1 MGKIKKAALIL
12 FLLFSSFSLSF
23 GIDISLKLSGG
34 LSYIKL
40 DDINRSLKGWEELW
54 KKIILSREDWEFAG
68 GGAGKFNIGYNF
80 EGEIIVSLSPHL
92 AASFGV
98 GLIYGE
104 LTEEKIEVF
113 IDTHSST
120 SSITRPTKVNALPLT
135 FSGYFFF
142 PLGKNLDV
150 FIKGGTGLIWTKYIE
165 REGGKSLTA
174 DTYNYWW
181 HQEASAQGPVFLG
194 GLGIIYRIDPS
205 LGFFLE
211 GGARWAKI
219 SGFQGE
225 TPEGEEGDLYFLEE
239 HDPDLDHWHA
249 KYGIFT
255 EEPTGDYFRSV
266 KKAAVDFSG
275 FSARIGLL
283 IKF

>member
-1 MGKIKKAALIL
+1 MEKAKKALLIL

-54 KKIILSREDWEFAG
+54 KKIILSNEDWEFAG
-68 GGAGKFNIGYNF
+68 GESRKFNIGYNL
-80 EGEIIVSLSPHL
+80 EGEIMFSLSPHL

-104 LTEEKIEVF
+104 LAEEKIEVF
-113 IDTHSST
+113 INSNSST
-120 SSITRPTKVNALPLT
+120 SSITRPTKVNARPLT
-135 FSGYFFF
+135 FSGYFFY
-142 PLGKNLDV
+142 PIGKKLDV

-194 GLGIIYRIDPS
+194 GLGIIYRIDSS

-211 GGARWAKI
+211 GGTRWAKI
-219 SGFQGE
+219 TGFQGK
-225 TPEGEEGDLYFLEE
+225 TPEGEEGDLYFFEE
-239 HDPDLDHWHA
+239 YDSNLDYWHA
-249 KYGIFT
+249 KYRIFT
-255 EEPTGDYFRSV
+255 EEPTGDNFRSV
-266 KKAAVDFSG
+266 KKAVVDFSG
-275 FSARIGLL
+275 FSAKIGLL